1 MTKIITV
8 SLRERKIVP
17 APQKRAQVPGDGS
30 LWWLNV
36 TTLWMS
42 TLYYFVWHISNKR
55 RQNPSER
62 QHKQRY
68 WAERQ
73 LERQRDQLQIMQAA
87 CQYDL
92 WVGGWGGG
100 G

>member
-30 LWWLNV
+30 LWRLNV

-55 RQNPSER
+55 RQNPTEK
-62 QHKQRY
+62 QHKQNICSG
-68 WAERQ
+68 
-73 LERQRDQLQIMQAA
+73 LEPNAA
-87 CQYDL
+87 FL
-92 WVGGWGGG
+92 R
-100 G
+100 